1 MKSRS
6 FQLFEA
12 AIKSPKTLKNYTY
25 SLHEFMRFAKIK
37 NYDDIPKLTTDKI
50 QKLLENWIM
59 NLAKRELK
67 SSAIQ
72 TKLSAVESFLEM
84 NKVIFH
90 KKILHR
96 LIPSSD
102 YIPGGEVPF
111 TNEEIKK
118 MISITTKLRT
128 IALIHFLASTGAR
141 PGSLVDPVLKLKHL
155 EDMPHNCKA
164 VKLYDGSKEGYWGF
178 LTPEASKALD
188 DYLNSRK
195 LNKEKLNDESPVF
208 ANHNKSTRK
217 MINEH
222 LSDKS
227 LRLIL
232 SNLIKAAGI
241 ERKKDGKRYDKA
253 TVYGFRKR
261 FNTTLKNNSNINSN
275 IVEKIMA
282 HKRGLDG
289 VYYKPTREQCFAE
302 FVKAISELTISDEA
316 RDKLKIS
323 KLEKEKSE
331 IQKLESKIAGL
342 TSTMQEQVTIAKAMN
357 DYMEDGSTKLLKK
370 VGPEILE
377 FLGYWKAL
385 EASGIT
391 PKVFMT
397 SKKKIPKSIFKIM
410 KGDEIFLKN

>member
-1 MKSRS
+1 MESRS

-12 AIKSPKTLKNYTY
+12 SIKSPKTLTTYTY
-25 SLHEFMRFAKIK
+25 SLHQFMRFAKIK

-67 SSAIQ
+67 STAIQ

-118 MISITTKLRT
+118 MLSTTTKLRT

-141 PGSLVDPVLKLKHL
+141 PGGIVDPVLKLKHL

-164 VKLYDGSKEGYWGF
+164 VKLYDGSKERYWSF

-188 DYLNSRK
+188 DYHNSRK
-195 LNKEKLNDESPVF
+195 LNKEKLTDESPVF
-208 ANHNKSTRK
+208 ANHNKSTVK
-217 MINEH
+217 KINEH

-232 SNLIKAAGI
+232 SNLIKVAGI
-241 ERKKDGKRYDKA
+241 ERKKGR
-253 TVYGFRKR
+253 
-261 FNTTLKNNSNINSN
+261 
-275 IVEKIMA
+275 
-282 HKRGLDG
+282 
-289 VYYKPTREQCFAE
+289 
-302 FVKAISELTISDEA
+302 
-316 RDKLKIS
+316 
-323 KLEKEKSE
+323 
-331 IQKLESKIAGL
+331 
-342 TSTMQEQVTIAKAMN
+342 
-357 DYMEDGSTKLLKK
+357 
-370 VGPEILE
+370 
-377 FLGYWKAL
+377 
-385 EASGIT
+385 
-391 PKVFMT
+391 
-397 SKKKIPKSIFKIM
+397 
-410 KGDEIFLKN
+410 

>member
-1 MKSRS
+1 MNSRS

-12 AIKSPKTLKNYTY
+12 AIKSPKTLTTYTY

-37 NYDDIPKLTTDKI
+37 NYDDIPKFTTDKI

-59 NLAKRELK
+59 HLAKRELK
-67 SSAIQ
+67 SAAIQ

-102 YIPGGEVPF
+102 YVPGGEVPF

-118 MISITTKLRT
+118 MLSTTTKLRT
-128 IALIHFLASTGAR
+128 IAVIHFLASTGAR
-141 PGSLVDPVLKLKHL
+141 PGSLVDPVLKLKHI
-155 EDMPHNCKA
+155 EDMPHNCKV
-164 VKLYDGSKEGYWGF
+164 VKLYDGSKEGYWVF
-178 LTPEASKALD
+178 LTPEAAKALD

-195 LNKEKLNDESPVF
+195 LNKEKLTDESPVF
-208 ANHNKSTRK
+208 ANHNKSTGK
-217 MINEH
+217 KINEH

-232 SNLIKAAGI
+232 SNLIKVAGI
-241 ERKKDGKRYDKA
+241 ERKKQGKRYDKA

-261 FNTTLKNNSNINSN
+261 FNTTLKNNSKINSN
-275 IVEKIMA
+275 IVEKLMA

-302 FVKAISELTISDEA
+302 FVKAIPELTIDQTERQKVIIA
-316 RDKLKIS
+316 KKNEEITELQRNKERIE
-323 KLEKEKSE
+323 KLENGQQELCDIIYLKET
-331 IQKLESKIAGL
+331 IKLIE
-342 TSTMQEQVTIAKAMN
+342 N
-357 DYMEDGSTKLLKK
+357 PNFLKK
-370 VGPEILE
+370 IKWVGLDGKEITDEKERQVIYKNWADQAHYMRKGVNQLSE
-377 FLGYWKAL
+377 KY
-385 EASGIT
+385 
-391 PKVFMT
+391 MD
-397 SKKKIPKSIFKIM
+397 KI
-410 KGDEIFLKN
+410 LR

>member
-12 AIKSPKTLKNYTY
+12 SIKSPKTLTNYTY

-37 NYDDIPKLTTDKI
+37 NYDDIPKLTTDKV
-50 QKLLENWIM
+50 QKLLEDWIM
-59 NLAKRELK
+59 HLAKRELK
-67 SSAIQ
+67 STAIQ

-118 MISITTKLRT
+118 MLSTTTKLRT

-141 PGSLVDPVLKLKHL
+141 PGGIVDPVLKLKHI
-155 EDMPHNCKA
+155 EDMPHNSKA
-164 VKLYDGSKEGYWGF
+164 VKLYDGSKEGYWVF
-178 LTPEASKALD
+178 LTPEAAKALD
-188 DYLNSRK
+188 DYLDSRK
-195 LNKEKLNDESPVF
+195 LNKEKLTNESPVF
-208 ANHNKSTRK
+208 ANHNKSTVK
-217 MINEH
+217 KINEH

-232 SNLIKAAGI
+232 SNLIKVAGI
-241 ERKKDGKRYDKA
+241 ERKKEGKRYDKA

-261 FNTTLKNNSNINSN
+261 FNTTLKNNSKINSN
-275 IVEKIMA
+275 IVEKLMA

-302 FVKAISELTISDEA
+302 FVKAIPDLTISDDA
-316 RDKLKIS
+316 RDKVKIKNLEQEKTQIEKLQKQIEELKGWVNYDID
-323 KLEKEKSE
+323 KRIVREGNFATGEIPFEIPDLPRYHMIRLQQKILKEPAE
-331 IQKLESKIAGL
+331 YGYLRH
-342 TSTMQEQVTIAKAMN
+342 
-357 DYMEDGSTKLLKK
+357 LLK
-370 VGPEILE
+370 
-377 FLGYWKAL
+377 
-385 EASGIT
+385 
-391 PKVFMT
+391 
-397 SKKKIPKSIFKIM
+397 
-410 KGDEIFLKN
+410 

>member
-1 MKSRS
+1 
-6 FQLFEA
+6 L
-12 AIKSPKTLKNYTY
+12 TTYTY

-50 QKLLENWIM
+50 QKLLEDWIM
-59 NLAKRELK
+59 HHAKRVK
-67 SSAIQ
+67 RSTTIQ
-72 TKLSAVESFLEM
+72 SKLSAVEFFLEM

-118 MISITTKLRT
+118 MISTTTKLRT

-141 PGSLVDPVLKLKHL
+141 PGGIVDPVLKLKHI

-164 VKLYDGSKEGYWGF
+164 VKLYDGSKEGYWVF
-178 LTPEASKALD
+178 LTPEAAKSLN

-195 LNKEKLNDESPVF
+195 LNKEKLTDESPVF

-217 MINEH
+217 KINKH

-232 SNLIKAAGI
+232 SNLIKVAGI
-241 ERKKDGKRYDKA
+241 ERKKEGKRYDKA

-261 FNTTLKNNSNINSN
+261 FNTTLKNNSKINSN
-275 IVEKIMA
+275 IVEKLMA

-302 FVKAISELTISDEA
+302 FEKAIPEITIDPTERQKSIIAKQDKEITELQ
-316 RDKLKIS
+316 RN
-323 KLEKEKSE
+323 KER
-331 IQKLESKIAGL
+331 IQKLENEH
-342 TSTMQEQVTIAKAMN
+342 QELRDLIYLKETIKFIKDPN
-357 DYMEDGSTKLLKK
+357 FLKK
-370 VGPEILE
+370 IKWVGLDGKEITDEKERQVIYKNWAGQEHYVRKEINQLSE
-377 FLGYWKAL
+377 
-385 EASGIT
+385 
-391 PKVFMT
+391 
-397 SKKKIPKSIFKIM
+397 KIY
-410 KGDEIFLKN
+410 G